1 MNNDFT
7 PFDNESDV
15 VRIGD
20 LEVENRID
28 RVSLNGDLVLT
39 RDQAGLALARELQT
53 LIGQVVSALVAE
65 KQLPQTVALKSAEIV
80 KNPFS

>member
-1 MNNDFT
+1 MNDDFT

-15 VRIGD
+15 VRIDD
-20 LEVENRID
+20 LEVENRVD

-39 RDQAGLALARELQT
+39 RDQTGLVLARELQT
-53 LIGQVVSALVAE
+53 LIGQVVAALEAE
-65 KQLPQTVALKSAEIV
+65 KQLPQTVALKPAETV